1 MGNFPV
7 IWDDLI
13 RSKKD
18 RIDHILVCGSKSN
31 QGFDKFEP
39 QDMIS
44 INSDDTSIPVSKL
57 PNPPVAA
64 QRNVNDRQI
73 NQIDHLIDR
82 SDH

>member
-7 IWDDLI
+7 IWADLI
-13 RSKKD
+13 RSKMD
-18 RIDHILVCGSKSN
+18 RIDHILVCGVKSN
-31 QGFDKFEP
+31 HRFDQFEP

-64 QRNVNDRQI
+64 QRHVNQSI
-73 NQIDHLIDR
+73 H
-82 SDH
+82 